1 VKLGVDEREEAIG
14 SGGIAGVHGFEELG
28 DVAWN

>member
-1 VKLGVDEREEAIG
+1 VELGIDEREEAV
-14 SGGIAGVHGFEELG
+14 GGGGVAGMHGFEELG